1 MDIQEIANSLHPL
14 ERAVLPLIKKEISF
28 KELVEKSKLKEV
40 NVLRAIQWL
49 QDKKIIAIKEEGKE
63 IISLGINGE
72 EALKEGLPERR
83 ILDVLDKDLSLDEIE
98 KEAKLD
104 KNEFNIGIGILKKK
118 GFIEIKDKI
127 VSLSAGGKKS
137 KKKELLEEI
146 FIKKLPIEGLKLSEE
161 DKLTLNGLRK
171 RKELISINIIKE
183 RTIWLTELGESLSKV
198 AVDENLIEGVTKEVI
213 LGKEWDKKKFRS
225 YNLDSFAPRV
235 YPGKKHFVS
244 QAIDYIKKVWLEM
257 GFKEM
262 KGNLVQTSFWN
273 FDALFTAQDH
283 PVREL
288 HDTFFIKGLKGKLPK
303 DERISNRVR
312 MVHENGG
319 DTGSLGWGY
328 KWDPKEALKLVL
340 RTHTTCLSV
349 KTLADLKDMPG
360 KFFSVGKVF
369 RNETVDWSHL
379 FEFNQ
384 VEGIVVDPDANFKHL
399 LGYLKQ
405 YYKKLGYEDVKFRPA
420 FFPYTS
426 QSTECIVYDKEHK
439 KWIEFGGAGIFR
451 PEVVMPLLGKDIPV
465 LAWGQGL
472 ERSILNYYGLKGLR
486 EIYDNDLKR
495 LREMKIWR

>member
-49 QDKKIIAIKEEGKE
+49 QDKKIIAIKEEDKE

-72 EALKEGLPERR
+72 NALKEGLPERR

-127 VSLSAGGKKS
+127 VSLSAIGKKS

-161 DKLTLNGLRK
+161 DKLTLNELRK
-171 RKELISINIIKE
+171 RKELISTNIVKE
-183 RTIWLTELGESLSKV
+183 RTVWLTELGESLSKV
-198 AVDENLIEGVTKEVI
+198 EVDENLIEEVTKEVI
-213 LGKEWDKKKFRS
+213 LGKEWNKKKFRS

-262 KGNLVQTSFWN
+262 KGNIVQTSFWN

-303 DERISNRVR
+303 DKRISNRVR
-312 MVHENGG
+312 MAHENGG

-360 KFFSVGKVF
+360 KFFSIGKVF

-399 LGYLKQ
+399 LGYLKMFF
-405 YYKKLGYEDVKFRPA
+405 KKMGFPQARFRPA
-420 FFPYTS
+420 YFPYTEPS
-426 QSTECIVYDKEHK
+426 IEIDVFHPIHQ
-439 KWIEFGGAGIFR
+439 KWVELGGAGIFR
-451 PEVVMPLLGKDIPV
+451 P
-465 LAWGQGL
+465 
-472 ERSILNYYGLKGLR
+472 
-486 EIYDNDLKR
+486 
-495 LREMKIWR
+495 